1 MSNEE
6 IKKAEFLN
14 ACQEQFKEYKET
26 VYSCT
31 KPEEMQKLSS
41 AFYKTIKLLSLKYYK
56 EQQLPYDYRY
66 LA

>member
-31 KPEEMQKLSS
+31 KPEEMQKLILMDLHS
-41 AFYKTIKLLSLKYYK
+41 
-56 EQQLPYDYRY
+56 R
-66 LA
+66 